1 MRVNILVVDDQ
12 ASMRLTLK
20 GILAKRGYEVYVAED
35 GLKALEEIKKRDY
48 GLVIMDIKM
57 PGLNGVDAY
66 IKIKEINPKVP
77 VIMMTA
83 FALEDEI
90 RRAIHEGAYAVLYKP
105 FDMERILEV
114 IGECIENKTLILLVD
129 DSVED
134 RASYKV
140 ILERKGYKVM
150 ETQSGEECIKSIK
163 ERKFQVILLDL
174 QLPGINGLETLKQI
188 KTVRPD
194 LPVIMV
200 TGHSQT
206 EMMENAMKSGSF
218 AYLSKP
224 VDITKL
230 MEVISQTLDISNPSG
245 GGKTGA

>member
-1 MRVNILVVDDQ
+1 MNILVVDDQ

-20 GILAKRGYEVYVAED
+20 GILAKRGYDVYVAAD
-35 GLKALEEIKKRDY
+35 GLEALDEVRKRDY
-48 GLVIMDIKM
+48 SLIIMDIKM

-66 IKIKEINPKVP
+66 VKIKDINPKVP

-105 FDMERILEV
+105 FDMERIFEV
-114 IGECIENKTLILLVD
+114 IAECIENKTLVLLVD

-134 RASYKV
+134 RASYKLF
-140 ILERKGYKVM
+140 LERKGYKVL
-150 ETQSGEECIKSIK
+150 ETRSGEECLKCVK

-174 QLPGINGLETLKQI
+174 QLPGINGLETLKEI
-188 KTVRPD
+188 KKVQPD

-200 TGHSQT
+200 TGHTET
-206 EMMENAMKSGSF
+206 EMVENAMKSGSF
-218 AYLSKP
+218 AYLAKP
-224 VDITKL
+224 VDIKKL
-230 MEVISQTLDISNPSG
+230 MDVISQTLVLEAKSG
-245 GGKTGA
+245 EGKKGA